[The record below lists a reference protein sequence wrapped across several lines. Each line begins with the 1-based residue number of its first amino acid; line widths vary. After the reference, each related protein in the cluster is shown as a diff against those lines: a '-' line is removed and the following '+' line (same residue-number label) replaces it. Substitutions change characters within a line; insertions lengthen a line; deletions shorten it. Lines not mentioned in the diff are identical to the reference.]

1 MLPADRQIA
10 FLLYDSPDNIAQV
23 KVVKS
28 TMKELQLRNN
38 EK

>member
-1 MLPADRQIA
+1 MLPAEKQIA
-10 FLLYDSPDNIAQV
+10 FLLYDSPDNIAQL

-28 TMKELQLRNN
+28 TVKELQLRNN